1 MGRISKEMAPLK
13 HWSSFIVAF
22 IVGTVRSA
30 TSASAF
36 ASSSISPVRPTTK
49 RDGLGMSNFFDDM
62 GYFFSNMMGDKNND
76 DDDDDCLGSTRL
88 VELSGANV
96 KPGGLRL
103 FLMLYLMGIQN
114 TPDHRSWSV
123 DQPTGEIY
131 AIDCYYHDKTAV
143 LMIRLTNN
151 TITINRFGSTPSMS
165 YMMQESVIVNGIL
178 DELSTCAFDDNVM
191 DKDRLLQLLDPK
203 DAIEKARETLA
214 FG

>member
-1 MGRISKEMAPLK
+1 MAPLK

-22 IVGTVRSA
+22 IVSTVRSA

-36 ASSSISPVRPTTK
+36 ASSSMSPMRPTTK
-49 RDGLGMSNFFDDM
+49 RDGLRMSNFFDDM
-62 GYFFSNMMGDKNND
+62 GYFFSNMMGGKNNND
-76 DDDDDCLGSTRL
+76 DDDYLGSTRL

-103 FLMLYLMGIQN
+103 FLMLYLMGVQN

-151 TITINRFGSTPSMS
+151 TITIDRFGSKPSMS
-165 YMMQESVIVNGIL
+165 YMMQESVIVSGIL
-178 DELSTCAFDDNVM
+178 DELSTCAFDDNVV
-191 DKDRLLQLLDPK
+191 DKDRLLQLPDPK
-203 DAIEKARETLA
+203 DAIEKVRETLA